1 MPIYILYVHVSAL
14 WNEHMPRDLQL
25 LTLIQK
31 GKIYICRLRCT
42 SRNWTVASQKNN
54 LAHIMLTFNILK
66 GKEIIFLND
75 SMTGPFI
82 YIYTVYTS
90 YLQLFLL
97 LCSSCCFFGMSSW
110 PLLVIRGEMGIHL
123 QVKILRAIMGKY
135 PQHWL
140 AKSCMDHFGRRKLRT
155 YQKLICLSPFTP
167 ASVNKDDPC
176 HDILVGFI
184 AVSTR
189 YGKIRILALLLNSI
203 HGWKVEKVLG
213 WSLWLCGGSP

>member
-1 MPIYILYVHVSAL
+1 MIGP
-14 WNEHMPRDLQL
+14 N
-25 LTLIQK
+25 
-31 GKIYICRLRCT
+31 IC
-42 SRNWTVASQKNN
+42 VY
-54 LAHIMLTFNILK
+54 
-66 GKEIIFLND
+66 
-75 SMTGPFI
+75 I
-82 YIYTVYTS
+82 YIYIYTS

-97 LCSSCCFFGMSSW
+97 LCSSFCFFWDVQLTPARHTGRNGDPPSSED
-110 PLLVIRGEMGIHL
+110 PASHH
-123 QVKILRAIMGKY
+123 GKY

-155 YQKLICLSPFTP
+155 YQKLTCLSPFTP
-167 ASVNKDDPC
+167 ASDNKDDPC
-176 HDILVGFI
+176 HDVLVGFI

>member
-1 MPIYILYVHVSAL
+1 MPPTLHQPQLNRCIPKEQLGPHHVNFQHPQGQGNYFPQ
-14 WNEHMPRDLQL
+14 W
-25 LTLIQK
+25 
-31 GKIYICRLRCT
+31 
-42 SRNWTVASQKNN
+42 
-54 LAHIMLTFNILK
+54 
-66 GKEIIFLND
+66 LND
-75 SMTGPFI
+75 RTFYI